1 MAGGISKTPDLES
14 FFFDFEVDLEKIVC
28 RDLVSQKKEALTA
41 YLQVLTI
48 KNLFIKKIHKLI
60 FHCNDE

>member
-1 MAGGISKTPDLES
+1 MTGGVSKNPDLES

-41 YLQVLTI
+41 YLQVYP
-48 KNLFIKKIHKLI
+48 KNLL
-60 FHCNDE
+60 C